1 MGGDT
6 FAVSSNV
13 AQYSGHNVYWL
24 MDNNRIKAKNP
35 SLVSSKI
42 ELVSNELKIGAI
54 LFPQSECEINFEKD
68 YKTIKLSL
76 PSDED
81 QTFIEFSN
89 VNDSEDDSEGEP
101 KEKTSTKSKP
111 DNQVEDDEGDKVD
124 YKALYE
130 KEKQL
135 REKLQHSETVKNKD
149 IKNSD
154 DRSDFDVAI
163 DFLNDF

>member
-1 MGGDT
+1 MKFNFTEAVKLAVKGFTPDAIVNLSKLDDT
-6 FAVSSNV
+6 KFSKE
-13 AQYSGHNVYWL
+13 
-24 MDNNRIKAKNP
+24 DIIT
-35 SLVSSKI
+35 LVDKGYTEEKI
-42 ELVSNELKIGAI
+42 SELVNM
-54 LFPQSECEINFEKD
+54 FQD
-68 YKTIKLSL
+68 
-76 PSDED
+76 DE
-81 QTFIEFSN
+81 N
-89 VNDSEDDSEGEP
+89 VDESEDNDKGKPNED
-101 KEKTSTKSKP
+101 TSTKSKT
-111 DNQVEDDEGDKVD
+111 DVQVKDEEADKVD

>member
-1 MGGDT
+1 MKFNFT
-6 FAVSSNV
+6 EAVKLAVKGFTPDAILNLSKLDDSKF
-13 AQYSGHNVYWL
+13 SKE
-24 MDNNRIKAKNP
+24 DIIT
-35 SLVSSKI
+35 LVDKGYTEEKI
-42 ELVSNELKIGAI
+42 SELVNMFQNDESADE
-54 LFPQSECEINFEKD
+54 SKD
-68 YKTIKLSL
+68 TDK
-76 PSDED
+76 
-81 QTFIEFSN
+81 
-89 VNDSEDDSEGEP
+89 GEP
-101 KEKTSTKSKP
+101 IEKTSVKSEP
-111 DNQVEDDEGDKVD
+111 DAQVKDEEADKVD

>member
-1 MGGDT
+1 MKFNFT
-6 FAVSSNV
+6 EAVKLAVKGFTPDAIVNLSQLDDSKF
-13 AQYSGHNVYWL
+13 SKE
-24 MDNNRIKAKNP
+24 DIIT
-35 SLVSSKI
+35 LVDKGYTEEKI
-42 ELVSNELKIGAI
+42 SELVNM
-54 LFPQSECEINFEKD
+54 FQD
-68 YKTIKLSL
+68 
-76 PSDED
+76 DE
-81 QTFIEFSN
+81 S
-89 VNDSEDDSEGEP
+89 VVDSEDDTKGEP
-101 KEKTSTKSKP
+101 DEKTSNKSEP
-111 DNQVEDDEGDKVD
+111 DKQVEDDEADKVD

>member
-1 MGGDT
+1 MKFNFTEAVKLAVKGFTPDAIVNLSKLDDT
-6 FAVSSNV
+6 KFSKE
-13 AQYSGHNVYWL
+13 
-24 MDNNRIKAKNP
+24 DIIT
-35 SLVSSKI
+35 LVDKGYTEDKI
-42 ELVSNELKIGAI
+42 SELVNM
-54 LFPQSECEINFEKD
+54 FQD
-68 YKTIKLSL
+68 
-76 PSDED
+76 DE
-81 QTFIEFSN
+81 N
-89 VNDSEDDSEGEP
+89 VNESKDNDEGEP
-101 KEKTSTKSKP
+101 NKNTSNKSEP
-111 DNQVEDDEGDKVD
+111 DVQVKDEEEDKVD

>member
-1 MGGDT
+1 MKFNFTEAVKLAVKGFTPDAIVNLSKLDDT
-6 FAVSSNV
+6 KFSKE
-13 AQYSGHNVYWL
+13 
-24 MDNNRIKAKNP
+24 DIIT
-35 SLVSSKI
+35 LVDKGYTEDKI
-42 ELVSNELKIGAI
+42 SELVNMFQDVE
-54 LFPQSECEINFEKD
+54 
-68 YKTIKLSL
+68 
-76 PSDED
+76 
-81 QTFIEFSN
+81 N
-89 VNDSEDDSEGEP
+89 VDDSEDSDKGEP
-101 KEKTSTKSKP
+101 DKKTSTKSEP
-111 DNQVEDDEGDKVD
+111 DKQVEDEEADKVD

>member
-1 MGGDT
+1 MKFNFTEAVKLAVKGFTPDAIVNLSKLDDT
-6 FAVSSNV
+6 KFSKE
-13 AQYSGHNVYWL
+13 
-24 MDNNRIKAKNP
+24 DIII
-35 SLVSSKI
+35 LVEKGYTEDKI
-42 ELVSNELKIGAI
+42 SELVNMFQDDENVDES
-54 LFPQSECEINFEKD
+54 KD
-68 YKTIKLSL
+68 
-76 PSDED
+76 SDK
-81 QTFIEFSN
+81 
-89 VNDSEDDSEGEP
+89 GEP
-101 KEKTSTKSKP
+101 KEKTSTKSEP
-111 DNQVEDDEGDKVD
+111 DVQAKDEEDDKVD

>member
-1 MGGDT
+1 MKFNFTEAVKLAVKGFTPDAIVNLSKLDDT
-6 FAVSSNV
+6 KFSKE
-13 AQYSGHNVYWL
+13 
-24 MDNNRIKAKNP
+24 DIIT
-35 SLVSSKI
+35 LVDKGYTEEKI
-42 ELVSNELKIGAI
+42 SELVNM
-54 LFPQSECEINFEKD
+54 FQD
-68 YKTIKLSL
+68 
-76 PSDED
+76 DE
-81 QTFIEFSN
+81 N
-89 VNDSEDDSEGEP
+89 VNDSEDSNGEP
-101 KEKTSTKSKP
+101 DKKTSTKSEP
-111 DNQVEDDEGDKVD
+111 DKQVEDEEADKVD

>member
-1 MGGDT
+1 MKFNFTEAVKLAVKGFTPDAIVNLSKLDDT
-6 FAVSSNV
+6 KFSKE
-13 AQYSGHNVYWL
+13 
-24 MDNNRIKAKNP
+24 DIIT
-35 SLVSSKI
+35 LVDKGYTEEKI
-42 ELVSNELKIGAI
+42 SELVNMFQDVE
-54 LFPQSECEINFEKD
+54 
-68 YKTIKLSL
+68 
-76 PSDED
+76 
-81 QTFIEFSN
+81 N
-89 VNDSEDDSEGEP
+89 VDNSEDNDNGEP
-101 KEKTSTKSKP
+101 ALEAPTKSEP
-111 DNQVEDDEGDKVD
+111 DKQVKDEEADKVD

>member
-1 MGGDT
+1 MKFNFT
-6 FAVSSNV
+6 EAVKLAVKGFTPDAIVN
-13 AQYSGHNVYWL
+13 L
-24 MDNNRIKAKNP
+24 
-35 SLVSSKI
+35 SK
-42 ELVSNELKIGAI
+42 L
-54 LFPQSECEINFEKD
+54 
-68 YKTIKLSL
+68 
-76 PSDED
+76 
-81 QTFIEFSN
+81 
-89 VNDSEDDSEGEP
+89 DDSKFSKEDIITLVDKGYTEDKISDLVNMFQDDENVDESDDSNKGEP
-101 KEKTSTKSKP
+101 VDKTSTKSEP
-111 DNQVEDDEGDKVD
+111 DVQVKDTEDDKID

>member
-1 MGGDT
+1 MKFNFTEAVKLAVKGFTPDAIVNLSKLDDT
-6 FAVSSNV
+6 KFSKE
-13 AQYSGHNVYWL
+13 
-24 MDNNRIKAKNP
+24 DIIT
-35 SLVSSKI
+35 LVDKGYTEDKI
-42 ELVSNELKIGAI
+42 SELVNMFQDNE
-54 LFPQSECEINFEKD
+54 S
-68 YKTIKLSL
+68 
-76 PSDED
+76 
-81 QTFIEFSN
+81 
-89 VNDSEDDSEGEP
+89 VNDSEDSTKGEP
-101 KEKTSTKSKP
+101 DLKTSTKSEP
-111 DNQVEDDEGDKVD
+111 DKQVEDEEVDKVD